1 MCNLRTILLSS
12 SSLKGVLNKQVYS
25 TILNCLTPI
34 DRRVFV
40 IVILSFFRVKSV
52 SEKDI
57 LMMLN

>member
-1 MCNLRTILLSS
+1 MGDVQVAYAKKESILAH
-12 SSLKGVLNKQVYS
+12 NKR
-25 TILNCLTPI
+25 NCLTPI

-40 IVILSFFRVKSV
+40 IVILSSFRVKSV